1 MDKDFITE
9 FGGAVLAGGASKRMG
24 FNKALVEIN
33 GEPLI
38 SKVANSLNRAGV
50 VNLKI
55 VGGESKAF
63 TLLGHECLADEYPG
77 EGPLGGIITA
87 LNHFNS
93 EGKKH
98 VLIVACDLPNISEDL
113 IGKMIEHSLKEPK
126 SIVIPLVD
134 GHLQWMHVL
143 WPTSVLPT
151 LLRSFSNGE
160 RAPWKAS
167 KGLSLLRIE
176 GIDPQ
181 ILFDVD
187 RPEDLT
193 KVL

>member
-1 MDKDFITE
+1 MDKNLVTE
-9 FGGAVLAGGASKRMG
+9 FGGAVLAGGTSERMG

-38 SKVANSLNRAGV
+38 SKVANSLNGAGLM
-50 VNLKI
+50 NLKI

-63 TLLGHECLADEYPG
+63 TLLGYECLADEHPD

-93 EGKKH
+93 EGKSH

-113 IGKMIEHSLKEPK
+113 LIKMMEHSLKEPK

-143 WPTSVLPT
+143 WPTDVLFT
-151 LLRSFSNGE
+151 LLKSFSNGVT
-160 RAPWKAS
+160 APWKAS
-167 KGLSLLRIE
+167 KDLPLLRIE

-181 ILFDVD
+181 VLFDID

-193 KVL
+193 QVL

>member
-1 MDKDFITE
+1 MNKNLVTE

-38 SKVANSLNRAGV
+38 SKVAKTLNRAGV
-50 VNLKI
+50 MNLKI
-55 VGGESKAF
+55 VGGDSKTF
-63 TLLGHECLADEYPG
+63 TLLGHECLADEHPD

-87 LNHFNS
+87 LNHFNDK
-93 EGKKH
+93 GKKH
-98 VLIVACDLPNISEDL
+98 VLVVACDLPNISEDL
-113 IGKMIEHSLKEPK
+113 IRKMIEHSLKEPK

-151 LLRSFSNGE
+151 LLRSFSNGV

-167 KGLSLLRIE
+167 KGLPILRIE
-176 GIDPQ
+176 GINPHV
-181 ILFDVD
+181 LFDVD

-193 KVL
+193 NIL